1 MIGQIGQGIDD
12 TQRFNRFQI
21 RRLFNFRSR
30 EVSHFMHTQ
39 FWKSKRHEVNNN

>member
-1 MIGQIGQGIDD
+1 MKYKKYYLSRLMIGQIGQGIDD

-39 FWKSKRHEVNNN
+39 F